1 MKRFMMFTAF
11 VLSLSFFFPF
21 NAFATN
27 GAQLIGVGATQK
39 GMAGAVTAAPEDA
52 VTAVTNPAGMAV
64 IGSRADFNGEFFMPR
79 RLLDFSE
86 PDFFAGQ
93 AEQTGGGSELYAL
106 PALGWTAPA
115 FNRDDVFF
123 GGGFYATGGLGVD
136 YDVIDAGLLDSASV
150 SSTFIFAKV
159 QPAIAWNVNEQLA
172 VGAGVSIDWQLL
184 DVQQTFG
191 AAILQSGYGLDPGVN
206 LDLGRAVGVYGL
218 GANIGAIYKV
228 NDMVTAGFS
237 YTSKQV
243 FPEMKYRVRSGDVRN
258 LPVDGVY
265 LGSLESDGVVRMDLE
280 FPQQFALGVA
290 VTPMEALTLEFD
302 VKWIN
307 WSDTHDAVPLRGNF
321 TLHDPL
327 GTQADSSASS
337 IDLNFGWDDQWVF
350 AVGGRYAVNDAL
362 TLRAGYEYAKSP
374 IDEKDVFNNIAFPVT
389 VEQHIGLGATYNLG
403 THWGISAAYMRAFK
417 EDMTGKNDT
426 PAAFVRAGFNASSKT
441 RIELV
446 EDSIDLQLSYRF

>member
-27 GAQLIGVGATQK
+27 GAQLIGIGATQK

-64 IGSRADFNGEFFMPR
+64 IGNRADFNGEFFIPR
-79 RLLDFSE
+79 RQLDFTDLPAS
-86 PDFFAGQ
+86 PSAFAGPG
-93 AEQTGGGSELYAL
+93 EETGGGSELYAL

-136 YDVIDAGLLDSASV
+136 YDVIDAGGAFGDASV

-184 DVQQTFG
+184 DIQQTF
-191 AAILQSGYGLDPGVN
+191 AASSLGGIK

-228 NDMVTAGFS
+228 NDMITIGGS
-237 YTSKQV
+237 YTSRQY
-243 FPEMKYRVRSGDVRN
+243 FPEMKYRVGANDVKNLASGD
-258 LPVDGVY
+258 Y
-265 LGSLESDGVVRMDLE
+265 LASVESAGTVKLDLE

-307 WSDTHDAVPLRGNF
+307 WSDTHDAVPLSGNF
-321 TLHDPL
+321 VRKNGL
-327 GTQADSSASS
+327 GTVIDRPSS

-362 TLRAGYEYAKSP
+362 ILRAGYEYAKSP
-374 IDEKDVFNNIAFPVT
+374 IDETDVFNNIALPVT
-389 VEQHIGLGATYNLG
+389 VEQHVGLGATYNLG

-417 EDMTGKNDT
+417 EDLSGKNDVAKAYQNLGF
-426 PAAFVRAGFNASSKT
+426 AATSKT